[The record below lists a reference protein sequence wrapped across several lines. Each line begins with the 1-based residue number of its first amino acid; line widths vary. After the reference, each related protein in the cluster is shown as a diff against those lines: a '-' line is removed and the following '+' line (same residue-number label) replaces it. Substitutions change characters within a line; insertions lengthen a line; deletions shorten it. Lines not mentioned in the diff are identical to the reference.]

1 MWSDTQI
8 STSLEMKILQL
19 LRRWGRGCVFS
30 NSDFFSYGPSASVGR
45 CLHSLKLKGIIRP
58 LLRGLYDYP
67 KFSSL
72 LQEALA
78 PDLHQVA
85 MALARKHKWHIQPS
99 GNAALNYWGL
109 STQVPTRIL
118 YFSDGPSRK
127 FIIEGRTL
135 EFKHISGKES
145 HLGNSDCELFIQAVK
160 ELGEA
165 AITDDY
171 KHQILAVLT
180 PKLKS
185 QVEKALPLLTEKVR
199 NILRTL
205 LQ

>member
-1 MWSDTQI
+1 MQKSAHE
-8 STSLEMKILQL
+8 SPSLERKILAL
-19 LRRWGRGCVFS
+19 LGRWGRGCVFS
-30 NSDFFSYGPSASVGR
+30 NSDFFHLGSDSNISW
-45 CLHSLKLKGIIRP
+45 CFSQLKKRGIIRP
-58 LLRGLYDYP
+58 LWRGLYDYP

-72 LQEALA
+72 LQEELA

-85 MALARKHKWHIQPS
+85 TALARKHKWHIQPS

-127 FIIEGRTL
+127 FSIEGRTL

-145 HLGNSDCELFIQAVK
+145 HLGNSECELFIQAIK
-160 ELGEA
+160 ELGETA
-165 AITDDY
+165 LTDDY
-171 KHQILAVLT
+171 KGQILSLLT
-180 PKLKS
+180 PKLKA
-185 QVEKALPLLTEKVR
+185 QVEKALPLLTEKMR
-199 NILRTL
+199 TIIRTL

>member
-1 MWSDTQI
+1 MQKSAHE
-8 STSLEMKILQL
+8 SPSLERKILAL

-30 NSDFFSYGPSASVGR
+30 NSDFFHLGSDSNISW
-45 CLHSLKLKGIIRP
+45 CFSQLKKSGIIRP
-58 LLRGLYDYP
+58 LWRGLYDFP
-67 KFSSL
+67 PFSAL
-72 LQEALA
+72 LQEELA
-78 PDLHQVA
+78 PDLHLVA
-85 MALARKHKWHIQPS
+85 TALARKHKWHIQPS

-127 FIIEGRTL
+127 FSIEGRTL

-145 HLGNSDCELFIQAVK
+145 HLGNSECELFIQAIK

-165 AITDDY
+165 ALTDDY
-171 KHQILAVLT
+171 KGQILSLLT
-180 PKLKS
+180 PKLKA

-199 NILRTL
+199 TIKRTL
-205 LQ
+205 LK

>member
-45 CLHSLKLKGIIRP
+45 CLHSLKVKGIIRP

-67 KFSSL
+67 KFSTL

-127 FIIEGRTL
+127 FSIEGRML
-135 EFKHISGKES
+135 EFKPAKNHIWE
-145 HLGNSDCELFIQAVK
+145 
-160 ELGEA
+160 
-165 AITDDY
+165 T
-171 KHQILAVLT
+171 LT
-180 PKLKS
+180 VSCSFKRLRNWEKL
-185 QVEKALPLLTEKVR
+185 L
-199 NILRTL
+199 
-205 LQ
+205 

>member
-1 MWSDTQI
+1 MQSDAQI

-45 CLHSLKLKGIIRP
+45 CLHHLKLKGMIRP

-67 KFSSL
+67 KFSAL
-72 LQEALA
+72 LQEELA

-85 MALARKHKWHIQPS
+85 IALARKHKWHIQPS

-118 YFSDGPSRK
+118 YFSDGPGRK
-127 FIIEGRTL
+127 FNIEGRTL
-135 EFKHISGKES
+135 EFKHISRKES
-145 HLGNSDCELFIQAVK
+145 YLGHIECELFIQAVK
-160 ELGEA
+160 ELGGA

-171 KHQILAVLT
+171 KSQIRAILT
-180 PKLKS
+180 PKLKT
-185 QVEKALPLLTEKVR
+185 QVEKALPLLTEKLR
-199 NILRTL
+199 SILRNL

>member
-1 MWSDTQI
+1 MQRESHI
-8 STSLEMKILQL
+8 LTSLETKILQL

-30 NSDFFSYGPSASVGR
+30 NSDFFSYGPGASVGR
-45 CLHSLKLKGIIRP
+45 CLHSLKSKGLIRP

-72 LQEALA
+72 LQEELA

-85 MALARKHKWHIQPS
+85 TALARKHKWHIQPS

-127 FIIEGRTL
+127 FTIEGRTL

-145 HLGNSDCELFIQAVK
+145 HLGNSECELFIQAVK

-165 AITDDY
+165 ALTDDY
-171 KHQILAVLT
+171 KRQIQSILT
-180 PKLKS
+180 PRLKA
-185 QVEKALPLLTEKVR
+185 QVEKALPLLTEK
-199 NILRTL
+199 LRTVLRNL